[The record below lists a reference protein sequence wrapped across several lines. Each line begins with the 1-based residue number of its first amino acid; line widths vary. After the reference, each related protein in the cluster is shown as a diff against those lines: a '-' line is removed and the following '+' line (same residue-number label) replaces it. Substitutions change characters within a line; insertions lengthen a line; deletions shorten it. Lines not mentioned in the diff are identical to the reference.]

1 MPSAQV
7 GWPAALPESPGGVS
21 FEAALGDSAPLD
33 GAVLDGWAE
42 LDGWAAF
49 EGWAVLE
56 GSAVASPFRSPG
68 ADPADRS

>member
-33 GAVLDGWAE
+33 GAVLDGWA
-42 LDGWAAF
+42 AF

-56 GSAVASPFRSPG
+56 GSAVASPFGSPG
-68 ADPADRS
+68 DDPADRS

>member
-33 GAVLDGWAE
+33 GTVLD
-42 LDGWAAF
+42 
-49 EGWAVLE
+49 GWAVLE
-56 GSAVASPFRSPG
+56 GSAVASPFGSPG
-68 ADPADRS
+68 DDPADRS